1 MIDDKRFY
9 GIYSGVVIDVEDP
22 DKDSRIRLQVP
33 QVLGEEPTEWARG
46 CLPVTS
52 NSNHPDHKK
61 HLASEV
67 AALLQAH
74 ATHATHATHSTTITS
89 GAASAGTAHTH
100 PVVISLAHD
109 AHDAHTNNH
118 TGKTPD
124 STWYLDHEHEEAEN
138 TDNKWND
145 DQEQS
150 LVNTMEHTPHR
161 LVPKLGQKVWVM
173 FEGGDPNFPVWMG
186 VEL

>member
-9 GIYSGVVIDVEDP
+9 GIYLGICVDVEDP
-22 DKDSRIRLQVP
+22 DKDNRIRLQVP
-33 QVLGEEPTEWARG
+33 QVMGESETGWARA
-46 CLPVTS
+46 CLPITS

-61 HLASEV
+61 HLAAEV
-67 AALLQAH
+67 AALLNAH
-74 ATHATHATHSTTITS
+74 ADHAVSVSGTS
-89 GAASAGTAHTH
+89 GPATVSTFGSHTH
-100 PVVISLAHD
+100 TFSATQTLT
-109 AHDAHTNNH
+109 HTNNH
-118 TGKTPD
+118 TGN
-124 STWYLDHEHEEAEN
+124 SLSLDHEHETAAD

-145 DQEQS
+145 DQETN
-150 LVNTMEHTPHR
+150 LTPEHTPHR

>member
-9 GIYSGVVIDVEDP
+9 GIYSGVVIDIEDP

-46 CLPVTS
+46 CLPITS

-74 ATHATHATHSTTITS
+74 ATHATHSETITS
-89 GAASAGTAHTH
+89 GPATVSTFGSHTH
-100 PVVISLAHD
+100 SVAISL

-124 STWYLDHEHEEAEN
+124 STWNLDHEHEEDEN

-145 DQEQS
+145 DQEQTIAS
-150 LVNTMEHTPHR
+150 TAEHTPHR

>member
-9 GIYSGVVIDVEDP
+9 GIYLGICVDVED
-22 DKDSRIRLQVP
+22 DEKDNRIRLQVP
-33 QVLGEEPTEWARG
+33 QVLGQSETGWARA

-61 HLASEV
+61 HLAAEV
-67 AALLQAH
+67 AALLNAH
-74 ATHATHATHSTTITS
+74 ADHAVSVSGTS
-89 GAASAGTAHTH
+89 GPATVSTFGSHTH
-100 PVVISLAHD
+100 TFSATQTL
-109 AHDAHTNNH
+109 AHTNNH
-118 TGKTPD
+118 PGN
-124 STWYLDHEHEEAEN
+124 SLSLDHEHETTADE
-138 TDNKWND
+138 DNKWND
-145 DQEQS
+145 DQETN
-150 LVNTMEHTPHR
+150 LTPEHTPHR

>member
-9 GIYSGVVIDVEDP
+9 GIYLGICVDVED
-22 DKDSRIRLQVP
+22 DENDNRIRLQVP
-33 QVLGEEPTEWARG
+33 QVLGQSQTGWARA

-61 HLASEV
+61 HLAAEV
-67 AALLQAH
+67 AALLNAH
-74 ATHATHATHSTTITS
+74 ADHAVSVSGTS
-89 GAASAGTAHTH
+89 GPATVSTFGSHTH
-100 PVVISLAHD
+100 TFSATQTL
-109 AHDAHTNNH
+109 AHTNNH
-118 TGKTPD
+118 TGN
-124 STWYLDHEHEEAEN
+124 SLSLDHEHETTADE
-138 TDNKWND
+138 DNKWND
-145 DQEQS
+145 DQETN
-150 LVNTMEHTPHR
+150 LTPEHTPHR

>member
-1 MIDDKRFY
+1 MIDEKRFY
-9 GIYSGVVIDVEDP
+9 GLYLGICVDVED
-22 DKDSRIRLQVP
+22 DQNDNRIRLQVP
-33 QVLGEEPTEWARG
+33 QVLGQSETGWARA

-61 HLASEV
+61 HLAAEV
-67 AALLQAH
+67 AALLEAH
-74 ATHATHATHSTTITS
+74 ADHSVSGTTGGATVSTFGSHTHSFNFTTS
-89 GAASAGTAHTH
+89 
-100 PVVISLAHD
+100 
-109 AHDAHTNNH
+109 HTNNH
-118 TGKTPD
+118 TGNSLT
-124 STWYLDHEHEEAEN
+124 LDHEHETDAD

-145 DQEQS
+145 DQETN
-150 LVNTMEHTPHR
+150 LTPEHTPHR

>member
-1 MIDDKRFY
+1 MIDEKRFY
-9 GIYSGVVIDVEDP
+9 GLYLGICVDVED
-22 DKDSRIRLQVP
+22 DQNDNRIRLQVP
-33 QVLGEEPTEWARG
+33 QVLGQSETGWARA

-61 HLASEV
+61 HLAAEV
-67 AALLQAH
+67 AALLEAH
-74 ATHATHATHSTTITS
+74 ADHSVSGTTGGATVSTFGSHTHSFSFTTS
-89 GAASAGTAHTH
+89 
-100 PVVISLAHD
+100 
-109 AHDAHTNNH
+109 HTNNH
-118 TGKTPD
+118 TGNSLT
-124 STWYLDHEHEEAEN
+124 LDHEHETDAD

-145 DQEQS
+145 DQETN
-150 LVNTMEHTPHR
+150 LTPEHTPHR

>member
-9 GIYSGVVIDVEDP
+9 GIYLGICVDVED
-22 DKDSRIRLQVP
+22 DENDNRIRLQVP
-33 QVLGEEPTEWARG
+33 QVLGQSQTGWARA

-74 ATHATHATHSTTITS
+74 ADHSVSGTTGGATVSTFGSHTHSFSFTTS
-89 GAASAGTAHTH
+89 
-100 PVVISLAHD
+100 
-109 AHDAHTNNH
+109 HTNNH
-118 TGKTPD
+118 TGN
-124 STWYLDHEHEEAEN
+124 SLSLDHEHETDADE
-138 TDNKWND
+138 DNKWND
-145 DQEQS
+145 DQETN
-150 LVNTMEHTPHR
+150 LTPEHTPHR

>member
-1 MIDDKRFY
+1 MANEDKRFY
-9 GIYSGVVIDVEDP
+9 GIYLGICADVDDP
-22 DKDSRIRLQVP
+22 DDANRIRLQVP
-33 QVLGEEPTEWARG
+33 QLFGEEITEWARP

-74 ATHATHATHSTTITS
+74 ATHATHSTTITS
-89 GAASAGTAHTH
+89 GSGGTPSHTH

-109 AHDAHTNNH
+109 DHTNNH

-124 STWYLDHEHEEAEN
+124 TTYYLDHEHETTAD

-145 DQEQS
+145 DQEINQ
-150 LVNTMEHTPHR
+150 TPEHTPHR
-161 LVPKLGQKVWVM
+161 LVPHIKQKVWVM